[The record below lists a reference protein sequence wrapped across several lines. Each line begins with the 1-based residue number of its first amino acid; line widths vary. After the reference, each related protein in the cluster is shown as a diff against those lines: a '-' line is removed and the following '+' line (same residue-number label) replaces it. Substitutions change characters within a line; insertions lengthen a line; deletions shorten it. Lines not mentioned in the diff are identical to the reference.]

1 MKEVIKYAN
10 CFICGDQNHHGVQA
24 KFFFDG
30 EKASTEVE
38 ATSAFEGYRGIY
50 HGGVLSSLLD
60 EVMIKAILAQDIYAV
75 TAELT
80 IRFVNPVRVG
90 DRVKLSGWVTESKG
104 RLYLTEGK
112 AEGFD
117 GKIYAT
123 ATAKYIRA
131 GDDFKAELMSSVV

>member
-1 MKEVIKYAN
+1 MKEVLKYSH

-30 EKASTEVE
+30 QKATTSIE
-38 ATSAFEGYRGIY
+38 ASAAFEGYRGIY
-50 HGGVLSSLLD
+50 HGGVISSLLD

-80 IRFVNPVRVG
+80 IRFVAPVRIG
-90 DRVKLSGWVTESKG
+90 DRVELTGWVTASKG
-104 RLYLTEGK
+104 KLFFTEGK
-112 AEGFD
+112 AEGAD
-117 GKIYAT
+117 GRIYAT

-131 GDDFKAELMSSVV
+131 GDDLRDELMNSIG